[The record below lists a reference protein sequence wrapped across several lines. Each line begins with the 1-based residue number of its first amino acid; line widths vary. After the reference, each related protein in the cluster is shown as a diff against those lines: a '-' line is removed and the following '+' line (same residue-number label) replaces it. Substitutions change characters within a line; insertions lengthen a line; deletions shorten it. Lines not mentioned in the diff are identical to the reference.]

1 MDRVENYL
9 HVTTT
14 NYDTINRLLHHGPDK
29 VQLMVDGPVPKKIT
43 KEREQTMFMDC
54 SLIVG
59 WILENP
65 VEFEKE

>member
-29 VQLMVDGPVPKKIT
+29 VQLMVDGPVPNNNIR
-43 KEREQTMFMDC
+43 ERANNVHGLFFD
-54 SLIVG
+54 SWVDFRKSG
-59 WILENP
+59 
-65 VEFEKE
+65 